1 MEKKKLPMEKTL
13 LFQLLVVIFLYVVL
27 GFAATLVLQYIF
39 TVFHNPVTEYL
50 YLRADA
56 IYILYLVIG
65 LTCIFY
71 HYWKK
76 PWTYLGEVV
85 AATQAVYKQDSHPI
99 ELSVPLRDVENQ
111 MNEIKM
117 STLLNQ
123 QAASEAENKKNELV
137 MYLAHDIRTPLT
149 TVIGYLNLLKEAPD
163 MPLEQKAKYIGIVLE
178 KAERLETLID
188 ELFEITRYH
197 TNAVQIKKQQVD
209 LYALLAQVIDDF
221 YPVLSAKELRANVS
235 FEDDLFVLGD
245 PEKLARVFNN
255 LLKNAAAY
263 SYPNSEIH
271 ITAQKKDN
279 DIVILFK
286 NHGDDIPEEKLAT
299 IFEKFNRLDSARASD
314 TGGAGL
320 GLSIA
325 REIVTLHGGTITAE
339 STNKTVIFTI
349 TLPCSH

>member
-1 MEKKKLPMEKTL
+1 MEKKMLPMEKAL
-13 LFQLLVVIFLYVVL
+13 LFQLLIVIFLYVML
-27 GFAATLVLQYIF
+27 GYVAMLVLQYIF
-39 TVFHNPVTEYL
+39 TLFHNAVTEYL
-50 YLRADA
+50 YLRVDA

-65 LTCIFY
+65 LACIFY

-76 PWTYLGEVV
+76 PWSYLCEVV
-85 AATQAVYKQDSHPI
+85 TATQVVYKQDNHPI
-99 ELSVPLRDVENQ
+99 ELSEPLRDVENQ

-117 STLLNQ
+117 SVLLNQ
-123 QAASEAENKKNELV
+123 QAALEAESKKNELV

-163 MPLEQKAKYIGIVLE
+163 MPLEQKAKYIEIVLE
-178 KAERLETLID
+178 KAERLESLIN

-197 TNAVQIKKQQVD
+197 MNAVHLKKSQVD

-221 YPVLSAKELRANVS
+221 YPVLSEKQLTANVS
-235 FEDDLFVLGD
+235 AEDGLFILGE

-263 SYPNSEIH
+263 SYPNSEIN
-271 ITAQKKDN
+271 ITAQRKDN
-279 DIVILFK
+279 DIVIVFK
-286 NHGDDIPEEKLAT
+286 NHGDDISEEQLAT

-325 REIVTLHGGTITAE
+325 REIITLHEGTITAQ
-339 STNKTVIFTI
+339 SNNKMVIFTI